1 MRQRTV
7 PLRNIK
13 PIDKQLEPVVE
24 EYNIVGPDL
33 TPIVEKMKQE
43 YPIISQTNEYKE
55 CFYKTNPLVTVMMT
69 TYNQGDTLVN
79 YSLKSIL
86 DQTYKNLQIIVV
98 ADHSTDNT
106 DILMSKINDSRLT
119 YINLKDP
126 PRYPGKTKRHIWLIA
141 GSYPFNKGLELAE
154 GDFLTHCDH
163 DDAFTENRIEKLVE
177 FIQKNQCDLIHHPF
191 YLGTKD
197 KLISYNDSKEL
208 ICGKITTSAV
218 FYHHWFKQLP
228 TDINCWKIDEPG
240 DWNRYKK
247 FKEIGAKILRYPDKL
262 TYKK

>member
-1 MRQRTV
+1 MRPQKTPTRIVKYTNA
-7 PLRNIK
+7 RS
-13 PIDKQLEPVVE
+13 EPVTQE
-24 EYNIVGPDL
+24 NNIVGPNI

-43 YPIISQTNEYKE
+43 YPIVSQTNEYKE
-55 CFYKTNPLVTVMMT
+55 CFHKSNPLVTVMMT
-69 TYNQGDTLVN
+69 TYNQGDILVN

-86 DQTYKNLQIIVV
+86 NQTYKNLQIIVV

-106 DILMSKINDSRLT
+106 DLLISKINDSRLT

-126 PRYPGKTKRHIWLIA
+126 PKYPGKTKRHIWLIA
-141 GSYPFNKGLELAE
+141 GSYPFNKGLELAK

-163 DDAFTENRIEKLVE
+163 DDAFIETRIEKLVE
-177 FIQKNQCDLIHHPF
+177 FIQKNECDLIHHPF

-197 KLISYNDSKEL
+197 KVISYNDSKEL
-208 ICGKITTSAV
+208 MCGKITTSAV

-228 TDINCWKIDEPG
+228 TDINCWTLDEPG

-247 FKEIGAKILRYPDKL
+247 FKYIGAKIMRYHELL
-262 TYKK
+262 TFKK